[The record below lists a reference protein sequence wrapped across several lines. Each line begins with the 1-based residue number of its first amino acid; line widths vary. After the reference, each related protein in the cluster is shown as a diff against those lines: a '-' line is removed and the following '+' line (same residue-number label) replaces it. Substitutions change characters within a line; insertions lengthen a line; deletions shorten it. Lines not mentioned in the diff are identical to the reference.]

1 MLWAYIEKDHLIL
14 SNLFISGVRDPYLED
29 IGKAGRTSSRKFRN
43 VSRNFHKW
51 IERERKTLPV
61 HVSSVLLRVKEQRP
75 KVKLVHKN
83 FPMIGLSSWAKYL
96 LTNSP
101 GTVLGGHSLQS
112 PAYKEMLRMFW
123 HRYFELDRSH
133 PVFEHF
139 EQGQWENLVPYCVHG
154 DEGRGKAKTPVLVT
168 SYQMVIPP
176 TGLEA
181 TNIAG
186 YLSSTWSQLS
196 SQDTVLYYFKLL
208 FRSLYMSSDPGT
220 RLLRGSWQL
229 SCHQSWWLQKTEPWM
244 IWTAS
249 SQMIFGVVS
258 SMGFRPPSF
267 IR

>member
-1 MLWAYIEKDHLIL
+1 MLWAYIEKDYLIL
-14 SNLFISGVRDPYLED
+14 PNLFISGVRDIYLED

-186 YLSSTWSQLS
+186 YLSSTWSQHPRIQSCIILS
-196 SQDTVLYYFKLL
+196 Y
-208 FRSLYMSSDPGT
+208 SS
-220 RLLRGSWQL
+220 
-229 SCHQSWWLQKTEPWM
+229 
-244 IWTAS
+244 
-249 SQMIFGVVS
+249 GVYT
-258 SMGFRPPSF
+258 
-267 IR
+267 